1 MPGIYGCVKRQ
12 EDENEII
19 NMTNAL
25 MNQKSLICDEYISD
39 NNLQLSHIHLNVFK
53 SHQGIFYKSGVFIA
67 VEGEQYDY
75 PDESFEALIF
85 RWYTEQRL
93 DQELNKLDG
102 YYNAMIYDTNNNKL
116 SLVSDRYGMRMLY
129 YYYNQGRFAWSC
141 EVKGLLALSFI
152 DKNVDQVAF
161 DSFLELGYIVGDRTW
176 FEKIKL
182 INPATIIEYEL
193 DTGNFSQRCYWS
205 WAEIE
210 PQKISFEDAVDTLG
224 TLFLKAVNKRFDPD
238 DKVGIALS
246 GGLDSRAIF
255 AAVNHLYPDFKGHAY
270 TFGVE
275 GCDDIEIAKLVANQS
290 EWKHKIYYF
299 SENNWFEPRIEKIW
313 ETDGMLDM
321 MHMHGSEFLDDI
333 SSKLNINLNGY
344 AADVVCGG
352 GWTNISIQEQ
362 KASAANL
369 QNVYGTL
376 SGCFDYDDAY
386 FNIEKVE
393 PHLLI
398 NKVRRFTNMGS
409 VCGLTKIAQ
418 RKPFFDNAIIEFIY
432 SLPDEYRMG
441 NRLYSTM
448 LLKFFPNFFNNIPW
462 QKDRLT
468 LSGKSSALLKD
479 TKIIRGYINYAG
491 AIREPNILESLN
503 RLLKYENSEYCKYSN
518 IDAVELYLQ
527 PHIDSISCNYI
538 NQIFRFATAEIY
550 LKRIAQYT

>member
-1 MPGIYGCVKRQ
+1 MPGIYGYIK
-12 EDENEII
+12 DHKSENQIAD
-19 NMTNAL
+19 MTTAL
-25 MNQKSLICDEYISD
+25 MHQESFVSDEVVTDDY
-39 NNLQLSHIHLNVFK
+39 LQFSHIHLDHFK
-53 SHQGIFYKSGVFIA
+53 SDTKIFCKNGVYIA
-67 VEGEQYDY
+67 VEGEQYDC
-75 PDESFEALIF
+75 PDEALEVLIF
-85 RWYTEQRL
+85 QWYSEQRL
-93 DQELNKLDG
+93 DQELNRLDG
-102 YYNAMIYDTNNNKL
+102 YFNAVVYDSEHNKL
-116 SLVSDRYGMRMLY
+116 TLVSDRYGMRMLY
-129 YYYNQGRFAWSC
+129 YYLNAGRFAWSC
-141 EVKGLLALSFI
+141 EVKGLLALSFVDKTI
-152 DKNVDQVAF
+152 DQIAF
-161 DSFLELGYIVGDRTW
+161 DSFVELGYIISDKTW

-182 INPATIIEYEL
+182 IDPATIIEFDL
-193 DTGNFSQRCYWS
+193 NSGKSSQRHYWS
-205 WAEIE
+205 WAEIK
-210 PQKISFEDAVDTLG
+210 PQDISFEDSVNALG
-224 TLFLKAVNKRFDPD
+224 SLFLQAVEKRFDPD
-238 DKVGIALS
+238 EKVGIALS

-299 SENNWFEPRIEKIW
+299 SENNWFAPRIEKIW

-352 GWTNISIQEQ
+352 GWLNISLQEQ

-369 QNVYGTL
+369 QHLYGTL
-376 SGCFDYDDAY
+376 SDCFDYDDAY

-409 VCGLTKIAQ
+409 VCGSSKIVQ

-441 NRLYSTM
+441 NRLYSIM
-448 LLKFFPNFFNNIPW
+448 LLKFFPDFFSDIPW
-462 QKDRLT
+462 QKNRLT

-491 AIREPNILESLN
+491 AIREPSILESLN

-518 IDAVELYLQ
+518 VDAVEQYLQ

-538 NQIFRFATAEIY
+538 DQIFRFATAEIY